1 MQMNEVL
8 EQMLNSLVS
17 LKDILSQEQDEL
29 SARQVNPSFLHRVTE
44 NKNEQLSILK
54 HFDNQRLTLDAQLSI
69 RPPYPDSPQLN
80 AQWSR
85 IHELTRE
92 LSQNNH
98 RNGLLLNAQLENNQQ
113 LLGFL
118 EQKQSQGIYGPNGQA
133 KNTGTHL
140 GRKFSV

>member
-80 AQWSR
+80 AQWYR

>member
-17 LKDILSQEQDEL
+17 LKEILSQEQDEL
-29 SARQVNPSFLHRVTE
+29 SARQVNPAFLHRVTE

-54 HFDNQRLTLDAQLSI
+54 HFDNQRLALDDQLSVK
-69 RPPYPDSPQLN
+69 PPYPHSPELN
-80 AQWSR
+80 AQWSQ

-92 LSQNNH
+92 LSQYNH
-98 RNGLLLNAQLENNQQ
+98 RNGLLLNAHLENNQQ
-113 LLGFL
+113 SLAFL
-118 EQKQSQGIYGPNGQA
+118 EQKQRQGIYGPNGQTE
-133 KNTGTHL
+133 NSGSHL